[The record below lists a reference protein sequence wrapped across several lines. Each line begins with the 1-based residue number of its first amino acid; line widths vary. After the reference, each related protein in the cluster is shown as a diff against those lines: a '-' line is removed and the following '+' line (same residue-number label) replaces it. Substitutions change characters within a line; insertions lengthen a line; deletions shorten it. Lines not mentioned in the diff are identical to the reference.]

1 MEEFDSVLQST
12 TTTAVATKVTVARP
26 TNLPPL
32 RPFRQLSILSLDS
45 NYFTN
50 SATTLK
56 LIEDI
61 ENENENDCEN
71 EDGNDDSELD
81 DAVEEDDEM
90 LFSSTTCTCTSTST
104 ANNNNTNNIIK
115 HIIYY
120 RSLPVI
126 YLVIFLL
133 LLQ

>member
-71 EDGNDDSELD
+71 EDGNDNSELD
-81 DAVEEDDEM
+81 DDVEEDEM